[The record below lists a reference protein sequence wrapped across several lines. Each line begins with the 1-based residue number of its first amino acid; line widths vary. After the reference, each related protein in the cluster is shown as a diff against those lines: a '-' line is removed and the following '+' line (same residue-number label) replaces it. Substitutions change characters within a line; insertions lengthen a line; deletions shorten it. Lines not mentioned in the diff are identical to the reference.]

1 MIAIAMAMI
10 VMTVMV
16 VVVLVV
22 VVVMG
27 IVMVM
32 VMVVSAARPGEDL
45 IPEHIYRD
53 ARSAGGCHIDGKGM
67 ATLYAS
73 MVLLI
78 AHIQF

>member
-27 IVMVM
+27 M